1 MKLAALLAVI
11 LASPADELI
20 IFGVL
25 VAVKSFYR
33 RTTMLEGIQQMK
45 HAMHGMML
53 TYVIVAVVVIVVWML
68 LWASKK
74 SLSQ

>member
-1 MKLAALLAVI
+1 VKLAALLAVI

-33 RTTMLEGIQQMK
+33 RTAMLEGIQQVK
-45 HAMHGMML
+45 HAMHGMAL
-53 TYVIVAVVVIVVWML
+53 TYVVIVVVSAVVWML
-68 LWASKK
+68 VWASKK

>member
-1 MKLAALLAVI
+1 MKLAALLALI

-25 VAVKSFYR
+25 VAIKSFYR
-33 RTTMLEGIQQMK
+33 RTTMIEGIQQLK
-45 HAMHGMML
+45 HSMHGMLL
-53 TYVIVAVVVIVVWML
+53 TYVVVAVVVIVLWML

-74 SLSQ
+74 NLSQ